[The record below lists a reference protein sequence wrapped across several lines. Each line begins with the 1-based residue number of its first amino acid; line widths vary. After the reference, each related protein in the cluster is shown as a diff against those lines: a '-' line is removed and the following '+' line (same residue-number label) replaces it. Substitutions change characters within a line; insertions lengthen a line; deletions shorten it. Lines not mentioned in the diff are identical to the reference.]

1 MKRNRLLR
9 MTALALAILMF
20 ATLPASCKPKVTPA
34 DSGES
39 GESGYSEDG
48 GKSSVSSSENT
59 STGGSSE
66 ELSSDD
72 VTSVVDSGWGV
83 SEEPAGE
90 DSDYV
95 YSRVSIPGNLISNAS
110 SSSNTVIE
118 GLLNPSIVGI
128 DKDQFLNEIRYPA
141 PTTADFIIKATDY
154 GVVVNDKK
162 DDSVAM
168 QAAIAA
174 CASKPADK
182 TKLLVLPQGDLD
194 FVEGFNP
201 VEALYGIV
209 IRNIDNLFVSG
220 KDTNIYFTGEL
231 GFRGF
236 LVSECENFQMNGISV
251 DWGNLPFSMGT
262 VEAMDVVA
270 KTAIIRVNPGY
281 PVDSSTKVI
290 EYLEYDKKTNL
301 PRGNGNFLY
310 NHNEVKH
317 IRKVEYLGDRKLRIT
332 FGVNLNAAPVGT
344 KVALAHAMHFSESF
358 IFERCKNVKLESINL
373 YSSPGMGLRAYTCTN
388 LYFNRF
394 NCVNKP
400 GTDRLLTVTADI
412 LHLKN
417 TAGEIVITNSTLENS
432 HDDAVN
438 VGGHYLRIVEKNGTN
453 KLRVISPLGMWGTF
467 QPAVGDV
474 YEASDINTLKVIK
487 TVKVTA
493 VENSYDGYWITVEGT
508 TEGLSLN
515 NALANLTRTPKFV
528 FRNNLVRNKRNRGIL
543 VQTRD
548 VLIENN
554 GFSNIR
560 HGAVLL
566 LSEVNIFN
574 ESTAPKHVIIR
585 NNKFVNNNQQAE
597 ADISVAAFGPGFSIG
612 SPEAISDI
620 LIENNLLAFSSNS
633 AFSFR
638 GASDIIIRKNLVYN
652 PALKPTEGKNNSAI
666 MLENV
671 RNLTLDGNKV
681 YGGTLFGYKSVF
693 IYGGVDVDTITLSG
707 NNGIDRK
714 DIYGDETVYAIK
726 KNTGTIQLND
736 NSLADW
742 SGKGTVIDMK
752 AATDINVSEVNLNH
766 VVSSDFSAVTKML
779 WNDNGIYYS
788 FAVKDESLRFNP
800 NEWWLGDGLE
810 FFLTTETGSYD
821 NTGAVKL
828 TNADTLQFFVKP
840 ADHGGSLFFAPRTSD
855 EVLAHEDE
863 FVFNIWTVA
872 DGYQGEGF
880 IPFTA
885 LPGIEAI
892 AGTGTSFAMSVNF
905 GDSDEGNPETDP
917 MAKFMTFSTTRH
929 PTTSNKM
936 IPANMSKFVLE
947 H

>member
-1 MKRNRLLR
+1 
-9 MTALALAILMF
+9 
-20 ATLPASCKPKVTPA
+20 
-34 DSGES
+34 
-39 GESGYSEDG
+39 
-48 GKSSVSSSENT
+48 
-59 STGGSSE
+59 
-66 ELSSDD
+66 
-72 VTSVVDSGWGV
+72 
-83 SEEPAGE
+83 
-90 DSDYV
+90 
-95 YSRVSIPGNLISNAS
+95 
-110 SSSNTVIE
+110 
-118 GLLNPSIVGI
+118 
-128 DKDQFLNEIRYPA
+128 
-141 PTTADFIIKATDY
+141 
-154 GVVVNDKK
+154 
-162 DDSVAM
+162 
-168 QAAIAA
+168 
-174 CASKPADK
+174 
-182 TKLLVLPQGDLD
+182 
-194 FVEGFNP
+194 
-201 VEALYGIV
+201 
-209 IRNIDNLFVSG
+209 
-220 KDTNIYFTGEL
+220 
-231 GFRGF
+231 
-236 LVSECENFQMNGISV
+236 
-251 DWGNLPFSMGT
+251 
-262 VEAMDVVA
+262 
-270 KTAIIRVNPGY
+270 
-281 PVDSSTKVI
+281 
-290 EYLEYDKKTNL
+290 
-301 PRGNGNFLY
+301 
-310 NHNEVKH
+310 
-317 IRKVEYLGDRKLRIT
+317 
-332 FGVNLNAAPVGT
+332 
-344 KVALAHAMHFSESF
+344 
-358 IFERCKNVKLESINL
+358 
-373 YSSPGMGLRAYTCTN
+373 MGLRAYTCTN